1 MNDYCLNAINYIKK
15 NYKSILTSSDY
26 LSISIGGSIARGYG
40 NKYSDIDF
48 ICIGKNIE
56 KYKKRFLNK
65 DSYNIEVHEIPLNY
79 LENIIKQLAAYINF
93 PNYDTEK
100 LKNIEVD
107 NKAFGAKKC
116 NIIDKKDNQL
126 TTFLSNWR
134 ELKKITDSIVIY
146 ETSNFLTSLKND
158 LNKIELKE
166 SFLQLLDL
174 NNNFGN
180 SDRIINLMKLNS
192 FVNNDVFSKVL
203 WIDLYLKKDYN
214 LEISEMIFQKALD
227 TDNSKNN
234 FYKWYS
240 ENIDYIYK
248 LHKRYEC
255 DTCKGDMMQCNI
267 MRCIHDY
274 YNDTQKAKERKYVL
288 GEFFSIQR
296 VLMYI
301 KLLYDKSHC
310 ENAAL
315 IELIDEFEFTDE
327 EYRII
332 NNIVRSNIDGKYKN
346 KKEF

>member
-1 MNDYCLNAINYIKK
+1 MNDYCINAIDYIKK
-15 NYKSILTSSDY
+15 NCKSVLTNFDY
-26 LSISIGGSIARGYG
+26 LSISVGGSIARGYG

-48 ICIGKNIE
+48 ICVGKNIE
-56 KYKKRFLNK
+56 KYKKRFLKK
-65 DSYNIEVHEIPLNY
+65 DSYNIEVHEIPINY
-79 LENIIKQLAAYINF
+79 LENIIKQLSTYIYF
-93 PNYDTEK
+93 PNYDNKRLE
-100 LKNIEVD
+100 NIELD

-134 ELKKITDSIVIY
+134 ELKKITDSIVIS
-146 ETSNFLTSLKND
+146 ENLNFLTSFKNG
-158 LNKIELKE
+158 LSNIYLKE

-180 SDRIINLMKLNS
+180 SDKIINLMKLNS
-192 FVNNDVFSKVL
+192 FINNDVFSKVL
-203 WIDLYLKKDYN
+203 WIDLYLKKDYSSD
-214 LEISEMIFQKALD
+214 ISEIIFQKALH
-227 TDNSKNN
+227 TDKSKEK

-240 ENIDYIYK
+240 ENIDYIHK

-255 DTCKGDMMQCNI
+255 DICMGDMMQCNI

-274 YNDTQKAKERKYVL
+274 YNDTKKAKERGYVL

-301 KLLYDKSHC
+301 SLLYDKSNC
-310 ENAAL
+310 GNEIL
-315 IELIDEFEFTDE
+315 TELIKEFEFTDE
-327 EYRII
+327 EYCII
-332 NNIVRSNIDGKYKN
+332 NSIVRKNIDDKYKD